1 MANIQHR
8 DIPDAQ
14 RHEPKGI
21 STASANQL
29 YLSNGS
35 ASGSWV
41 AASRMAGT
49 GWAQYSNTTYVSTT
63 ALAITSTETLIP
75 FTTAVSEAQ
84 LPISLAGTTPS
95 NLLNTSTNT
104 LSFIT
109 VGDLHTITL
118 AFESYSTSG
127 SPTFIDMVIYGSS
140 NGTTYTTVL
149 GKKTIPVLKSG
160 AGQEFIET
168 SLFPVTSDMVSHGA
182 RIYLSTNA
190 TVNIINIGL
199 ITARV
204 HRAR

>member
-41 AASRMAGT
+41 AATRMAGT
-49 GWAQYSNTTYVSTT
+49 GWAQYSNTTYVGTT
-63 ALAITSTETLIP
+63 TLTINATETLIP

-84 LPISLAGTTPS
+84 LPISMAGATPT
-95 NLLNTSTNT
+95 NLFNTSTNK
-104 LSFIT
+104 LSFIA
-109 VGDLHTITL
+109 VGDLHAVTV
-118 AFESYSTSG
+118 AFETYSTSG
-127 SPTFIDMVIYGSS
+127 SPTYVDMVMYGSS
-140 NGTTYTTVL
+140 DGTTYSTVL
-149 GKKTIPVLKSG
+149 GKKTMPVLKSG
-160 AGQEFIET
+160 AGQNFVET
-168 SLFPVTSDMVSHGA
+168 SLFPVTSNMVSHGA
-182 RIYLSTNA
+182 QIFLSSNA
-190 TVNIINIGL
+190 TVRIINLGL
-199 ITARV
+199 ISGRV

>member
-1 MANIQHR
+1 MANIQHK

-29 YLSNGS
+29 YMSDGS

-49 GWAQYSNTTYVSTT
+49 GWAQYSNTTYVGTN
-63 ALAITSTETLIP
+63 ALGITSTEVLIP

-84 LPISLAGTTPS
+84 LPISLAGATPS
-95 NLLNTSTNT
+95 NLFNTSTST
-104 LSFIT
+104 LNF
-109 VGDLHTITL
+109 VAAGDLHVVTL
-118 AFESYSTSG
+118 AFENYSTSG
-127 SPTFIDMVIYGSS
+127 SPAYIDMTMYGSS
-140 NGTTYTTVL
+140 DGSTYSTVL

-160 AGQEFIET
+160 GGQHFVET
-168 SLFPVTSDMVSHGA
+168 SLFPVTANMVSYGA

-190 TVNIINIGL
+190 TVNIINLGL
-199 ITARV
+199 ITGRV

>member
-29 YLSNGS
+29 YLSDGS

-49 GWAQYSNTTYVSTT
+49 GWAQYSNTTYVGTN
-63 ALAITSTETLIP
+63 ALTITSTEVLIP

-84 LPISLAGTTPS
+84 LPISLAGTSPS
-95 NLLNTSTNT
+95 NLFNTSTST
-104 LSFIT
+104 LSFVT
-109 VGDLHTITL
+109 TGDLHAITL
-118 AFESYSTSG
+118 AFENLSTSG
-127 SPTFIDMVIYGSS
+127 SPTFIDMTLYGSS

-160 AGQEFIET
+160 GGQHFVET
-168 SLFPVTSDMVSHGA
+168 SLFPVTAPMVSHGA
-182 RIYLSTNA
+182 RLYLSTNA
-190 TVNIINIGL
+190 TVNIINLGL
-199 ITARV
+199 ITGRV